1 MRANDK
7 AIAFGLS
14 FGVLSGFDR
23 IKPGQFHVA
32 YATGNCPRHLDEK
45 ESLGVGG
52 TNPEAP
58 VQAVGN
64 FRARD
69 ENYAVLRLEGPL
81 FRRHS
86 SATIEGLGL

>member
-58 VQAVGN
+58 VQALATFG
-64 FRARD
+64 REMRIMLC
-69 ENYAVLRLEGPL
+69 YALKDLC
-81 FRRHS
+81 
-86 SATIEGLGL
+86 SAGIVQPRSKG